1 MPLHTTGVG
10 KVLLAHAPSAVIQ
23 TYCERGL
30 PRYTPYT
37 ITEPGRLMREL
48 QAVRNRG
55 YAHASEEMTLGNCS
69 VAVPV
74 WDVDGSVIAALGIVA
89 HSVRAEIPKLVKPL
103 LPAADGIRKRLLEQA
118 ESALVE

>member
-1 MPLHTTGVG
+1 M
-10 KVLLAHAPSAVIQ
+10 
-23 TYCERGL
+23 
-30 PRYTPYT
+30 TP
-37 ITEPGRLMREL
+37 
-48 QAVRNRG
+48 
-55 YAHASEEMTLGNCS
+55 GNCS

-74 WDVDGSVIAALGIVA
+74 GCRRLVIAALGIVA